1 MSKPVERVEVITGRE
16 RRRRYTA
23 EEKVRL
29 VEETT
34 RPGMTVSAVARLHG
48 VSPSLLFGWRRRM
61 AEGGLEAVRADED
74 VVPASRV
81 RELEAKVRE
90 LERLLGRKTMEV
102 EILREALD
110 QARPQKTELALAIA
124 ATGRF
129 PVKTVADT
137 LGVARSNLVDGLR
150 HPERRRRGPYRRAG
164 DDDLLAAIR
173 AITDARP
180 TYGYRRVAALLNRA
194 RRASGEPPVNRKRV
208 LRLMQQASLTLQLHT
223 GRRPIRAHE
232 GTVVAPASNRRWASD
247 GFEIS
252 CWNGEVVRV
261 AFAID
266 THDREVMAWVATIGA
281 GISGEM
287 VRDMMLECVERRFDA
302 VRAPEPVQ
310 WLADNG
316 SAYTAAETVD
326 FATALNLVACFTP
339 VRSPES
345 NGVCEAFV
353 KTMKRDYVR
362 VNPRPNAISVLQQL
376 PAWFDDYNAVHP
388 HSGLRMLSPREFI
401 AQQSATPAACPV

>member
-1 MSKPVERVEVITGRE
+1 M
-16 RRRRYTA
+16 
-23 EEKVRL
+23 
-29 VEETT
+29 
-34 RPGMTVSAVARLHG
+34 
-48 VSPSLLFGWRRRM
+48 
-61 AEGGLEAVRADED
+61 
-74 VVPASRV
+74 
-81 RELEAKVRE
+81 
-90 LERLLGRKTMEV
+90 
-102 EILREALD
+102 
-110 QARPQKTELALAIA
+110 
-124 ATGRF
+124 
-129 PVKTVADT
+129 KTVADT
-137 LGVARSNLVDGLR
+137 LGVARSNLVDQLR

-164 DDDLLAAIR
+164 DDELLAAIR

-194 RRASGEPPVNRKRV
+194 RRASGNAPVNRKRV
-208 LRLMQQASLTLQLHT
+208 LRLMQRASLTLHPHT

-247 GFEIS
+247 GFEIP

-266 THDREVMAWVATIGA
+266 THDREVLAWVATIGA

-353 KTMKRDYVR
+353 KTFKRDYAR
-362 VNPRPNAISVLQQL
+362 VNPRPDAISVLQQL
-376 PAWFDDYNAVHP
+376 STWFEDYNVVHP

-401 AQQSATPAACPV
+401 AKQSSTPAACPV